1 MWYKEIMKI
10 KCDFC
15 KTEYSVDRAPTT
27 PVKCAVCGH
36 VWNVVSP
43 SRRGAWMVFIASIC
57 ALLAASVFAVA
68 VVVQS
73 KIRNANRQPIVAQ
86 LTDVKLIT
94 DDNGVSRFAVRGAII
109 NQSTEI
115 YGVPDLVVISRD
127 DTGRE
132 VARQKFMPT
141 ATLVESGA
149 SVEFNHVLNTTT
161 KGVKKITLELQT
173 GDK

>member
-1 MWYKEIMKI
+1 MKI

-15 KTEYSVDRAPTT
+15 KTEYSVDKTPTA

-36 VWNVVSP
+36 VWTVAAP
-43 SRRGAWMVFIASIC
+43 SHRGAWMVFVASVC
-57 ALLAASVFAVA
+57 ALLSAVVFATA

-73 KIRNANRQPIVAQ
+73 KIRNANREPIVAQ
-86 LTDVKLIT
+86 LTEIKTVNDE
-94 DDNGVSRFAVRGAII
+94 NGVPRFSVRGVIV

-115 YGVPDLVVISRD
+115 YGVPDLIVVSRD
-127 DTGRE
+127 GAGRE
-132 VARQKFMPT
+132 IARQKFMPS

-149 SVEFNHVLNTTT
+149 SVEFNHVLSTPTD
-161 KGVKKITLELQT
+161 GVKKITVELQT

>member
-1 MWYKEIMKI
+1 MKI

-15 KTEYSVDRAPTT
+15 KTEYSVDKAPTT

-36 VWNVVSP
+36 VWTVTVNSH
-43 SRRGAWMVFIASIC
+43 RGALMMFIVSLC
-57 ALLAASVFAVA
+57 ALLSAAIFATA

-73 KIRNANRQPIVAQ
+73 KIKNANREPIIAQ
-86 LTDVKLIT
+86 LDEIKTIT
-94 DDNGVSRFAVRGAII
+94 DDGGVAHFVVRGAIV

-115 YGVPDLVVISRD
+115 YGVPDLVVVSRD
-127 DTGRE
+127 AAGHE
-132 VARQKFMPT
+132 IARQKFMPT

-149 SVEFNHVLNTTT
+149 SVPFQHVLATPTT
-161 KGVKKITLELQT
+161 GVKKITVELQT

>member
-1 MWYKEIMKI
+1 MKI

-15 KTEYSVDRAPTT
+15 KTEYSVDKTPTT

-36 VWNVVSP
+36 VWTVTAP
-43 SRRGAWMVFIASIC
+43 SRRGAWMMFIASVC
-57 ALLAASVFAVA
+57 ALLSAAVFATA

-73 KIRNANRQPIVAQ
+73 KIKNANKQPIVAQ
-86 LTDVKLIT
+86 LTEIKTVT
-94 DDNGVSRFAVRGAII
+94 DDNGVPRFAVRGVIV

-115 YGVPDLVVISRD
+115 YGVPDLVVVSRD
-127 DTGRE
+127 ASGRE
-132 VARQKFMPT
+132 IARQKFMPS

-149 SVEFNHVLNTTT
+149 SVAFNHVLSTPTD
-161 KGVKKITLELQT
+161 GVKKITVELQM